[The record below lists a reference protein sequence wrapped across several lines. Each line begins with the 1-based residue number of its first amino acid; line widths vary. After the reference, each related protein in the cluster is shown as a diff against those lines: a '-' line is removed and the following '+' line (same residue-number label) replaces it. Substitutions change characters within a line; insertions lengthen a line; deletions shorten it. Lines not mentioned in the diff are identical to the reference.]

1 MGGYQAGDEASS
13 LTARTVANH
22 FGPVVVAAASGRPT
36 DGAAIAAALN
46 QSLHE
51 ANRVVHQRANTETRC
66 QEMGA
71 TAAIVVIWD
80 GRAYFGHVG
89 DCRVCLHRGSELKQL
104 TEDQTLVAKMVALG
118 KLTPEQ
124 AATHEARNEVTQAIG
139 KRQGIEPSRAEQ
151 ALQRGDFLL
160 VACDGLAAH
169 VEKPTIQQLL
179 SRPAVPVQ
187 HLASHFVGMAD
198 EGGGTDN
205 CTVVIAHFS

>member
-22 FGPVVVAAASGRPT
+22 FGPVVVAAASGRPA

-51 ANRVVHQRANTETRC
+51 ANRIVHQRANTESRC
-66 QEMGA
+66 QE
-71 TAAIVVIWD
+71 
-80 GRAYFGHVG
+80 
-89 DCRVCLHRGSELKQL
+89 
-104 TEDQTLVAKMVALG
+104 MVALG

-139 KRQGIEPSRAEQ
+139 KRQSIEPSRAEQ

-169 VEKPTIQQLL
+169 VEQVTIQQAL
-179 SRPAVPVQ
+179 SRPAVPFQ
-187 HLASHFVGMAD
+187 HLATQLVSMAD
-198 EGGGTDN
+198 AGGGTDN
-205 CTVVIAHFS
+205 CSNATCHEANP